1 MVILRCK
8 FKMRFQVILA
18 IIACSPCL
26 CFGQWGSEEKTKQ
39 MMENDRK
46 EMERRDPGLFNPL
59 PTEGKPK
66 ALDPKTETDT
76 DTDGKRDNGFDQEEI
91 GGAIGG
97 SFTFLGL
104 LCFFLRVYL
113 RYRQIRQAGEGM
125 GDVCLD
131 LAQAIFS
138 CFRRRPPPPPI
149 DLIEF

>member
-18 IIACSPCL
+18 TIACLPLL

-59 PTEGKPK
+59 PTEKK
-66 ALDPKTETDT
+66 ALEPETETKTDT
-76 DTDGKRDNGFDQEEI
+76 DTEVKKDNGFDQDEI
-91 GGAIGG
+91 GGTIGG
-97 SFTFLGL
+97 SISIIGV
-104 LCFFLRVYL
+104 LCFILRVYL
-113 RYRQIRQAGEGM
+113 RFRQIRQAGEGM

-131 LAQAIFS
+131 LAQALIT